1 MMSPEQL
8 KFKQFLE
15 THVPDIG
22 RLFDWDNRAVVFS
35 RVDRYLGYASSGE
48 AILARFF
55 VGVWLHDNRYDFD
68 IISAVKR
75 LDTSNLEMIYTWLR
89 EPVWP

>member
-8 KFKQFLE
+8 KFKQYLE

-22 RLFDWDNRAVVFS
+22 RLFDWNNRAVVFS
-35 RVDRYLGYASSGE
+35 RVDNYLGYASSGE

-55 VGVWLHDNRYDFD
+55 VGVWLNDNAYDFD

-75 LDTSNLEMIYTWLR
+75 LDEWDLDMIYEWLKDP
-89 EPVWP
+89 EWP